1 MDQGAHRILV
11 ADDEPEVVQL
21 IASWLRANH
30 YDVVTAS
37 DGKEALDGVYSKKP
51 DLIILDLM
59 MPGMDGWKVSQTLK
73 ADDSYKDIPI
83 IILSGLIG
91 EEGAKGKDFER
102 ADFFFRKPFDL
113 PKLLAKVKELLGQS

>member
-1 MDQGAHRILV
+1 MNQGARRILV
-11 ADDEPEVVQL
+11 ADDEAEIVQL

-30 YDVVTAS
+30 YEVMTAS
-37 DGKEALDGVYSKKP
+37 NGKEALDAVYSKKP

-59 MPGMDGWKVSQTLK
+59 MPGIDGWKVSQTLK
-73 ADDSYKDIPI
+73 ADDRYKQIPI

-102 ADFFFRKPFDL
+102 GDFFFRKPFDL
-113 PKLLAKVKELLGQS
+113 PKLLEKVKELLGQS